1 MNPEETTNEQ
11 PSETELPTFET
22 GFMLLKAKS
31 GNWHVLTDITS
42 PLKLEREVTINEVR
56 VGATEAAH
64 SISQQQLAALI
75 ITALQPQDPTTMEE

>member
-1 MNPEETTNEQ
+1 MSDETTNEDI
-11 PSETELPTFET
+11 PVFET
-22 GFMLLKAKS
+22 GFMLLKAKT

-42 PLKLEREVTINEVR
+42 PLQLEREVTVNEVR

-75 ITALQPQDPTTMEE
+75 ITALSPQDPSTIEE

>member
-1 MNPEETTNEQ
+1 MTEQTPEEEI
-11 PSETELPTFET
+11 PTFET

-42 PLKLEREVTINEVR
+42 PLKLEREVTVNEVR

-75 ITALQPQDPTTMEE
+75 ITALSPQDPSTIE

>member
-1 MNPEETTNEQ
+1 MSEETTNEQ
-11 PSETELPTFET
+11 TQENELPVFET
-22 GFMLLKAKS
+22 GFMLLKAKT

-42 PLKLEREVTINEVR
+42 PLSLEREVTINEVR

-75 ITALQPQDPTTMEE
+75 ITALSPQEPTTIEE